1 MACFQLN
8 HTVGMFQLV
17 RMVRDEND
25 GGAAVLEFVQHP
37 HDVGAPLRVEHGGRL
52 VEHEHIGIHRQ
63 HAGDGDALLLAAAH
77 ARRIGSAIVAH
88 IHGVQRTGD
97 AQADLIMLN
106 RKILRSER
114 HVVFGDGGDDL
125 VFRDAGTP
133 RLCRNGRFDTRR
145 RARRTRRT
153 PHCLTIRHIL
163 IGSHQSGDDT

>member
-1 MACFQLN
+1 MSA
-8 HTVGMFQLV
+8 
-17 RMVRDEND
+17 R
-25 GGAAVLEFVQHP
+25 
-37 HDVGAPLRVEHGGRL
+37 LRVEHGGRL

-63 HAGDGDALLLAAAH
+63 HAGDGDALLLTAAH

-125 VFRDAGTP
+125 VFGMLEHRAYAATGVRYSSACAPDSSNTTLP
-133 RLCRNGRFDTRR
+133 DNTTYPHREPPVRR
-145 RARRTRRT
+145 
-153 PHCLTIRHIL
+153 
-163 IGSHQSGDDT
+163 